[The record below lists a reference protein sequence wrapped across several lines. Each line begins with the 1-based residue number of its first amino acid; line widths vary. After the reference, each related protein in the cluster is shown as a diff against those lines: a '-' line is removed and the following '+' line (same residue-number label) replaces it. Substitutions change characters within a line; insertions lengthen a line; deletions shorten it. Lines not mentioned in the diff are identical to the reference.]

1 MRQSKLFL
9 KTSKEAPK
17 EAETISHKLLL
28 RGFFIDQLTSGVWS
42 FLPLGWRV
50 HKKIENIIREELNKI
65 GGQEISLPVLQPKNI
80 WQESGRWET
89 IDPPLFKLKDR
100 HGKELAL
107 GPTHEEVITLLAKK
121 FIQSYKDLPFAL
133 YQIQTKFRNE
143 MRSSGG
149 LLRTREFVMKD
160 LYSFHT
166 DKKDLDKFYQ
176 KVLNAYEIIYERC
189 GFSAIALEADSGSIG
204 GSESHEFLVNADSG
218 EDKILICPMCAW
230 KSKEETAPAVA
241 LPCRQAGLT
250 REGKC
255 PECGKELAVRKG
267 IEVGHIFKLGTK
279 YSQPL
284 DLTYL
289 DKNGKKQLVEMG
301 CYGIGVGRL
310 MATIIEVYHDEAGI
324 IWPEN
329 VAPFKYHLLVFDQDD
344 KKIKDF
350 AEKVYEKLVKN
361 GQDVL
366 YDDRDVSPG
375 IKLKDADLIGIPN
388 RLVISHKTSG
398 KIEVKKRNEQKTTLT
413 NLQDL
418 L

>member
-9 KTSKEAPK
+9 RTSKEASK
-17 EAETISHKLLL
+17 EAESISHQLLL

-42 FLPLGWRV
+42 FLPMGLRV
-50 HKKIENIIREELNKI
+50 HKKIENIIRQELNAI

-80 WQESGRWET
+80 WLETGRWET

-100 HGKELAL
+100 HNKELAL

-143 MRSSGG
+143 MRATGG
-149 LLRTREFVMKD
+149 LLRTREFTMKD

-166 DKKDLDKFYQ
+166 DKKDLDNYYQ

-189 GFSAIALEADSGSIG
+189 GFSAIALEADTGSIG
-204 GSESHEFLVNADSG
+204 GYESHEFLVGAESG

-230 KSKEETAPAVA
+230 KSKEETA
-241 LPCRQAGLT
+241 
-250 REGKC
+250 GKIDAC
-255 PECGKELAVRKG
+255 PKCSKKLEIRNG

-279 YSQPL
+279 YSQAME
-284 DLTYL
+284 LTYL

-310 MATIIEVYHDEAGI
+310 MATVIEAHHDENGM
-324 IWPEN
+324 IWPEEI
-329 VAPFKYHLLVFDQDD
+329 APFKYHLLVFDQDD
-344 KKIKDF
+344 KKVKDF
-350 AEKVYEKLVKN
+350 ADEVYQKLIEAGEDSSSEALAK
-361 GQDVL
+361 DEVL
-366 YDDRDVSPG
+366 YDDREVSPG
-375 IKLKDADLIGIPN
+375 IKLKDADLLGMPE
-388 RLVISHKTSG
+388 RLIISKKTG
-398 KIEVKKRNEQKTTLT
+398 GQIEFKKRNEKEPKLIDFK
-413 NLQDL
+413 NLPC
-418 L
+418 